1 MAANQ
6 RETVMIGTQLT
17 KFFDLEHPIILA
29 PMTPAASA
37 DLSAAVAT
45 VGGSGLLDGGY
56 GDRSLFEAEAAKITR
71 NDVGCGFITWSVA
84 QQPGLLDFVI
94 DRHPRAMMLSFFD
107 PAATASLMRLRR
119 GLSREPLRAAFMRRR
134 EGQRSE

>member
-17 KFFDLEHPIILA
+17 KCFDIEHPIILA

-71 NDVGCGFITWSVA
+71 NDVGCGFHHLVCC
-84 QQPGLLDFVI
+84 
-94 DRHPRAMMLSFFD
+94 
-107 PAATASLMRLRR
+107 ATTELARLRN
-119 GLSREPLRAAFMRRR
+119 
-134 EGQRSE
+134 RSSFAGNDAVLF

>member
-6 RETVMIGTQLT
+6 RGAVMIDTQLT
-17 KFFDLEHPIILA
+17 KCIDIENPSILA

-71 NDVGCGFITWSVA
+71 NDVGCGFTTWSVA

-94 DRHPRAMMLSFFD
+94 DRHSRAMMLSFFD